1 MKESHMHDPLRVR
14 ISGPLAQYVPG
25 YVAELARVGYSTSG
39 AILQVRLVA
48 NLSDWLEAEEL
59 APAELF
65 PPELDRFLA
74 ARRAEGH
81 TRYASTR
88 AIQPPLEY
96 LRRLGAVP
104 EAPEPEADAPIDR
117 LLARYRRYLV
127 VERSLAQATASGYLA
142 AVRPFLAGRAT
153 LDGLALETL
162 TVADITA
169 FVVARCPGQARGSAK
184 LTVTTLRSLLGFLHV
199 EGILPRSLAASVP
212 RIAAWRLASLPR
224 GLTRAQV
231 GRLLAACDRS
241 RATGCRDF
249 AILTLL
255 VRLGLRAG
263 EVAGLTL
270 DAIDWRAGELV
281 VSGKGNRAERL
292 PLPADVGEA
301 LVAYLRRG
309 RPASAMGRAV
319 FIRAKAPH
327 RALSSTGVS
336 QIVADAARRAGLGLV
351 HAHRLRHTAATEM
364 LRAGGSLAEIGQVLR
379 HRRAQT
385 TAIYAKVDE
394 PALRALARTWPGG
407 VA

>member
-1 MKESHMHDPLRVR
+1 VHDPRRVR
-14 ISGPLAQYVPG
+14 VSGPLAPYAPG
-25 YVAELARVGYSTSG
+25 YAAELARVGYSTSG
-39 AILQVRLVA
+39 AILSLRLVA
-48 NLSDWLEAEEL
+48 NLSAWLDAEGLEPGGL
-59 APAELF
+59 SAAQV
-65 PPELDRFLA
+65 DRFLA
-74 ARRAEGH
+74 ARRATGR
-81 TRYASTR
+81 TRYASAR
-88 AIQPPLEY
+88 AVRPPLEY
-96 LRRLGAVP
+96 LCGLGVVP
-104 EAPEPEADAPIDR
+104 LAPEPASDTPIDR

-127 VERSLAQATASGYLA
+127 VERSLAQTTASGYLA
-142 AVRPFLAGRAT
+142 AVRPFLASRAT
-153 LDGLALETL
+153 PDGLALEEL

-199 EGILPRSLAASVP
+199 EGVLPRSLAASVP
-212 RIAAWRLASLPR
+212 RVAAWRLAPLPR

-249 AILTLL
+249 AVLTLL

-292 PLPADVGEA
+292 PLPPDVGEA

-309 RPASAMGRAV
+309 RPASAIGRAV

-327 RALSSTGVS
+327 RALSSGGVS
-336 QIVADAARRAGLGLV
+336 RIVGDAALRAGLGLV

-379 HRRAQT
+379 HRRVQT

-394 PALRALARTWPGG
+394 PALRAIVRPWPGG
-407 VA
+407 AA